1 MLILLH
7 QTHAEELNLRAPNVA
22 SSSTFTTNHP
32 ADDLPTALQHRMAQ
46 EEADQQPNAADKDNE
61 TQNDEHSKDHSKDD
75 ADTGGNSTGIP
86 LPVLIIGFGFGAYM
100 ARKRMLDHNSLY
112 EGRWIVGGNDPDADV
127 DRFDDDGY
135 NVQSRTGGNEMISLS
150 NEDEWGWE
158 DNAHKDLEM
167 GSVRAQNTTDSTQ
180 DLNAVLASSSNHSH
194 KSNGNGNGKS
204 GSNRNYHH
212 NNANA
217 SVSVTGSQRS
227 TMSQSTNS
235 EMTFQTSNVHKRPS
249 VIKSNS
255 GNKLEDGGLQ
265 NDAWDDERDWDEG
278 GEKKA
283 APAPASAPVSLPS
296 SATKPS
302 MIPKGKKSPPM
313 APKVAPVQP
322 PAMTV
327 EELLAEQLKHS
338 HAPAITSLS
347 LSKPKAAAAAK
358 PKEIKNDEDDIF
370 ASMGLA
376 SIPSKAVKA
385 PVSVP
390 VPAPAPVQS
399 SWKSENLTVTESAD
413 VDAGSDWGD
422 DGDLD
427 DLLDE

>member
-1 MLILLH
+1 MYCILYLIPSLCKLDPILL
-7 QTHAEELNLRAPNVA
+7 
-22 SSSTFTTNHP
+22 
-32 ADDLPTALQHRMAQ
+32 
-46 EEADQQPNAADKDNE
+46 
-61 TQNDEHSKDHSKDD
+61 
-75 ADTGGNSTGIP
+75 
-86 LPVLIIGFGFGAYM
+86 
-100 ARKRMLDHNSLY
+100 
-112 EGRWIVGGNDPDADV
+112 
-127 DRFDDDGY
+127 
-135 NVQSRTGGNEMISLS
+135 
-150 NEDEWGWE
+150 
-158 DNAHKDLEM
+158 
-167 GSVRAQNTTDSTQ
+167 
-180 DLNAVLASSSNHSH
+180 
-194 KSNGNGNGKS
+194 
-204 GSNRNYHH
+204 
-212 NNANA
+212 
-217 SVSVTGSQRS
+217 
-227 TMSQSTNS
+227 
-235 EMTFQTSNVHKRPS
+235 
-249 VIKSNS
+249 
-255 GNKLEDGGLQ
+255 GLQ

-390 VPAPAPVQS
+390 VPAPARVQS